1 MPLPFHDSQVSQ
13 AGRSCTRTGCDTHSL
28 LQLWAFATLSYL
40 PEDGLLDQIAEH
52 AAAIISTF
60 R

>member
-1 MPLPFHDSQVSQ
+1 MPLW
-13 AGRSCTRTGCDTHSL
+13 
-28 LQLWAFATLSYL
+28 LQLWAFATLGYM
-40 PEDGLLDQIAEH
+40 PEDDLLDQIAEH